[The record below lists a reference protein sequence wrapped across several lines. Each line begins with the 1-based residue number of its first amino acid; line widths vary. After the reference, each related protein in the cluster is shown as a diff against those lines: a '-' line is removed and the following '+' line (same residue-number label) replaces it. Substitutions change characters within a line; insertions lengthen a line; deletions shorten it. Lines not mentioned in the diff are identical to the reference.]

1 MRRGGGG
8 GGAKELKTKTARIR
22 FREKKKKKK
31 KQSARDSLLEKV
43 CQGSLRRAPGIM
55 AVQTRGDGGHYSDRG
70 VCQVC

>member
-1 MRRGGGG
+1 MGGRGGGKG
-8 GGAKELKTKTARIR
+8 IKNKKTKTAKSDS
-22 FREKKKKKK
+22 EKKKKKK

-43 CQGSLRRAPGIM
+43 CQGSLRRTPGIM